1 MQASMDS
8 SMTSSITSEGRS
20 LSSKN
25 RNVSFSSISIRE
37 YDISIGDNPSC
48 SSGNPISLGWNV
60 STDTKDID
68 VDEFEQEREL
78 QRSNSSNDLR
88 LSRDDRR
95 NMLSDAGYS
104 LSELIKQSREVLASK
119 DDRAKN
125 SNRSLGKDIYEK
137 IKEFCYGRLSKKK
150 RKERDEWKKMKERIE
165 LGFE

>member
-8 SMTSSITSEGRS
+8 SITSSITSEGKS

-78 QRSNSSNDLR
+78 QRSNSSKDLR

-104 LSELIKQSREVLASK
+104 MSELVKQHREVLASK

-125 SNRSLGKDIYEK
+125 SKRSLGKDTYEK
-137 IKEFCYGRLSKKK
+137 IKEFCYGRLSKEK